1 MARPRKPP
9 SPFGHFNASPK
20 IRLVV
25 MMCVKFPRSLRDIED
40 LRHLAG
46 QEGFKDQRS
55 AALAEWK
62 SLMA

>member
-25 MMCVKFPRSLRDIED
+25 MMCVKFPRSLRDIGSE
-40 LRHLAG
+40 
-46 QEGFKDQRS
+46 QRLWSSYSPASS
-55 AALAEWK
+55 AASTCRDRIVA
-62 SLMA
+62 